1 MSRYSGAVYKLSII
15 AMCVA
20 VITLCSWL
28 AIPFPISFTMQTFAI
43 FLIAGCFS
51 PQISLSAVVIYLFLG
66 IIGIPVFS
74 GFNAGFSAI
83 LGASGG
89 CLIAFPFCAL
99 IISLFRTHYF
109 EKKALYIL
117 LMLFSLGICYIFSCL
132 WYLFVFTHFA
142 NANILTAISICVLPF
157 IIPDLF
163 KIFLTYLIFRRLYP
177 YIERLPK

>member
-1 MSRYSGAVYKLSII
+1 MSTYSGAVYKLSLI

-20 VITLCSWL
+20 AITLSAWL

-43 FLIAGCFS
+43 FLISGCFS
-51 PQISLSAVVIYLFLG
+51 PQISLSAVIIYLLLG

-99 IISLFRTHYF
+99 IISLFRKHYF
-109 EKKALYIL
+109 EKKILYIL
-117 LMLFSLGICYIFSCL
+117 LMLFSLAICYIFSCF
-132 WYLFVFTHFA
+132 WYLFIFA
-142 NANILTAISICVLPF
+142 PSAGSNILTAISICVLPF
-157 IIPDLF
+157 IIPDIL
-163 KIFLTYLIFRRLYP
+163 KIFLVYLIFKRLNP
-177 YIERLPK
+177 YLDRLPK